1 MTHTV
6 KNSPAM
12 QETQV
17 QSLGWEDPLE
27 KGLIT
32 HSSRAFQEALVAFW
46 RMERSS
52 HRKKAQKTQLQSPSP
67 RSGGR
72 GVQGAGQLSPERES
86 TRAPQ
91 RDRPR
96 GQLF

>member
-1 MTHTV
+1 
-6 KNSPAM
+6 M

-27 KGLIT
+27 KGIIT
-32 HSSRAFQEALVAFW
+32 IPVGLSRRHWWHFGGWRGLLTGRRPRKLSCSPQALDLV
-46 RMERSS
+46 
-52 HRKKAQKTQLQSPSP
+52 
-67 RSGGR
+67 GG

-86 TRAPQ
+86 AQAPQ